1 MNQNKVYFCTRLER
15 WQSGRLRRSWKPLYR
30 EVPGVRIPLSPLYG
44 CSSVGRALVSKT
56 RCRAFESLLPCQFPP
71 PHFIHF
77 FTVSSPFQGDP
88 KAWFNY
94 ALHRQNRH
102 VAGIYTNTIFN
113 ISINYN
119 SPACLGSLFAL
130 RSSNSLYSPTA
141 AERQKSLYCSRV
153 RKALSKFQQV
163 VANRPD
169 QAS

>member
-1 MNQNKVYFCTRLER
+1 MVDCGGLENRCTVRYRGFESL
-15 WQSGRLRRSWKPLYR
+15 SLRR
-30 EVPGVRIPLSPLYG
+30 YG

-119 SPACLGSLFAL
+119 SPAYLGSLFAL